1 MRRLAASLLVP
12 VALAAGLALADG
24 PSAPTAEER
33 VRRFQRD
40 RALVER
46 LVEGGLRLA
55 GEPDTLKRA
64 DECGRLARSVA
75 EEITRA
81 VTAREQP
88 RADRLGQ
95 HLEALMVRGVAAN
108 LSLAS
113 ASLALDSPRR
123 SEVREVGDRALAVML
138 PLEKELKQ
146 AGGPEQTEALR
157 QSLTRGRA
165 ELEQAVREPTSKGK
179 GKGKLKAPPAGK
191 KLKASK

>member
-1 MRRLAASLLVP
+1 MRRLAASLLLP

-24 PSAPTAEER
+24 PNVPTAAER

-55 GEPDTLKRA
+55 GESDTLKRA

-75 EEITRA
+75 EEIARA
-81 VTAREQP
+81 VTAKEQP

-95 HLEALMVRGVAAN
+95 HLEALLVRGVAAN

-113 ASLALDSPRR
+113 ASLPLDSPRR
-123 SEVREVGDRALAVML
+123 PEVRQVGDRALAVML
-138 PLEKELKQ
+138 PLEKELQQVPSPQQ
-146 AGGPEQTEALR
+146 AQALR
-157 QSLTRGRA
+157 QSLTRGRT

-191 KLKASK
+191 KLKAPK